1 MFWRDS
7 SASVAFPTPHSYLL
21 TPPKAMNDVLL
32 KTCAELRA
40 IGADGAVIGSVENV
54 TYVTNVE
61 QPLPYGALASTTVA
75 PWLAIVS
82 AKEERGIVLAPE
94 GKVAELEAT
103 LRASKQSGFLPSTAS
118 LRPMRARVIP
128 KD

>member
-1 MFWRDS
+1 
-7 SASVAFPTPHSYLL
+7 
-21 TPPKAMNDVLL
+21 MNHELL
-32 KTCAELRA
+32 KTCEQLRA

-82 AKEERGIVLAPE
+82 TRDERGIVLASDS
-94 GKVAELEAT
+94 VS
-103 LRASKQSGFLPSTAS
+103 ASA
-118 LRPMRARVIP
+118 V
-128 KD
+128 